1 MKNIVLM
8 PVQDVHP
15 YPNNP
20 RINRDA
26 VDKVAASLKEF
37 GFRQPIVV
45 DKDHVII
52 AGHTRLEAAKQLGMS
67 EVPVLVADDLSAEQ
81 VKAYRLADNKT
92 ADYSIWDNKKLL
104 EELDA
109 LDDFDIFTGFELGSL
124 FDETLDELD
133 NTAVDENEKGVV
145 YEVIFKS
152 EDKDLIDKITK
163 AWEKMSHEE

>member
-1 MKNIVLM
+1 MKDIILM

-52 AGHTRLEAAKQLGMS
+52 AGHTRLEAAKQLGMN

-92 ADYSIWDNKKLL
+92 AEFSGWDTGKLDL
-104 EELDA
+104 ELADILDIDMG
-109 LDDFDIFTGFELGSL
+109 LFGFEQVEP
-124 FDETLDELD
+124 FDEEALEDLFED
-133 NTAVDENEKGVV
+133 APEKEKEPKRIQCPHCGEWI
-145 YEVIFKS
+145 EV
-152 EDKDLIDKITK
+152 
-163 AWEKMSHEE
+163 